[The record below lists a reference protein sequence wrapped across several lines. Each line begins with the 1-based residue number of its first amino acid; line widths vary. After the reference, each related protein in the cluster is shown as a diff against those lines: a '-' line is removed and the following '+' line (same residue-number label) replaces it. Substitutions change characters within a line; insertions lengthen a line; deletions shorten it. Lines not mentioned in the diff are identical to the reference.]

1 MMTDHPEIATF
12 PRGAKRPAAIDAL
25 AEAIESDGGAALAA
39 YQEPLGAHWQ
49 IFALIPSA
57 MLQGTPF
64 QRDLSPAHLKRL
76 GEVMKKLRRFT
87 EPVVVVRVDGGYWT
101 PNGNHRRAAAIKL
114 GANTI
119 PAIVIPDPEV
129 AYQILALNT
138 EKAHNL
144 KDKALEVIRMYR
156 ARLETAPRAIEKDF
170 AFEFER
176 AHFVT
181 LGILYDKTKR
191 FSGGVYAPLLSR
203 VDGFLTKSLR
213 EAIEEREERAALVAR
228 ADEVLTALVA
238 RGKKRGLMHPYLKNY
253 IAARCNPLSRARKN
267 LPTCRAAL
275 NSMIKALEEFDLG
288 KIHFGQIQ
296 SAAAL
301 VAAATVEPS

>member
-1 MMTDHPEIATF
+1 MAEHPEIATF
-12 PRGAKRPAAIDAL
+12 PRGAKRPAAIDEL
-25 AEAIESDGGAALAA
+25 AAVIEADGGAALAA
-39 YQEPLGAHWQ
+39 YQEPIGAHWQ
-49 IFALIPSA
+49 IFALVPAA

-64 QRDLSPAHLKRL
+64 QRDLSPAHMKRL

-87 EPVVVVRVDGGYWT
+87 EPVVVVRADGGYWT
-101 PNGNHRRAAAIKL
+101 PNGNHRRAAATKL
-114 GANTI
+114 GAKTI
-119 PAIVIPDPEV
+119 PAIVIPEHEV

-156 ARLETAPRAIEKDF
+156 ARLEAAPRAIEKDF

-176 AHFVT
+176 AHFIT
-181 LGILYDKTKR
+181 LGILYDRVKR

-203 VDGFLTKSLR
+203 VDGFLAKPLR
-213 EAIEEREERAALVAR
+213 EAVEEREERAALVEQ
-228 ADEVLTALVA
+228 ADKVLTALVA
-238 RGKKRGLMHPYLKNY
+238 RGKKRGLTHPYLKNY

-267 LPTCRAAL
+267 LPACRTAL

-296 SAAAL
+296 SAAAM
-301 VAAATVEPS
+301 VAAATVEPP

>member
-1 MMTDHPEIATF
+1 MAEGPEIATF
-12 PRGAKRPAAIDAL
+12 PRGAKRPAAIDEL
-25 AEAIESDGGAALAA
+25 AAAIEADGGAALAA

-49 IFALIPSA
+49 IFALVPAA

-64 QRDLSPAHLKRL
+64 QRDLSPAHMKRL

-87 EPVVVVRVDGGYWT
+87 EPVVVVRADGGYWT
-101 PNGNHRRAAAIKL
+101 PNGNHRRAAATKL
-114 GANTI
+114 GAKTI
-119 PAIVIPDPEV
+119 PAIVIPEAEV

-138 EKAHNL
+138 QKAHNL

-156 ARLETAPRAIEKDF
+156 ARLEAAPRALEEDF

-176 AHFVT
+176 AHFIT
-181 LGILYDKTKR
+181 LGILYDRVKR

-203 VDGFLTKSLR
+203 VDGFLAKPLR
-213 EAIEEREERAALVAR
+213 EAAEEREERAALVEQ
-228 ADEVLTALVA
+228 ADKVLTALVA
-238 RGKKRGLMHPYLKNY
+238 RGKKRGLTHPYLKNY

-267 LPTCRAAL
+267 LPACRTAL
-275 NSMIKALEEFDLG
+275 NGMIKALEEFDLG

-296 SAAAL
+296 SAAAM